1 MGPDLPL
8 WEGVVRMLV
17 VVVLAGAVGLERE
30 LRDQEAGLRTHMLVG
45 LGATLFVIVGNFSWS
60 EMEFGNRTGVVLDPS
75 RVVAYV
81 ITGIGFLG
89 AGTIIKHGINIK
101 GLTTAASL
109 WVVAAVGVA
118 VGAGDYG
125 LGVVATLIIL
135 LSLWP
140 VRMLANAVGIRAK
153 RSHRLELELE
163 PQASIAA
170 VLARLEAQGAQTAS
184 AKVTEEDD
192 VRRLELVL
200 AADRPRP
207 RTAPRSSLLD
217 ARRAERDD
225 RALTAR
231 RFTPV
236 EQGKHPWMR
245 AMFALYV
252 VAIVA
257 GLAAAFAVAFL
268 SG

>member
-8 WEGVVRMLV
+8 WEGVVRMLI

-200 AADRPRP
+200 LQTDPDLARLLEAASSSPDV
-207 RTAPRSSLLD
+207 RTAMIAP
-217 ARRAERDD
+217 
-225 RALTAR
+225 
-231 RFTPV
+231 
-236 EQGKHPWMR
+236 
-245 AMFALYV
+245 
-252 VAIVA
+252 
-257 GLAAAFAVAFL
+257 
-268 SG
+268 

>member
-1 MGPDLPL
+1 MGPELAL
-8 WEGVVRMLV
+8 WEGVVRLLV
-17 VVVLAGAVGLERE
+17 VLVLAGAVGFERE

-45 LGATLFVIVGNFSWS
+45 LGAALFIIVGNFSWS
-60 EMEFGNRTGVVLDPS
+60 EFEFGNDVGVVLDPS

-118 VGAGDYG
+118 VGAGDYA
-125 LGVVATLIIL
+125 LGIVATAIVL

-140 VRMLANAVGIRAK
+140 VRMLADAIGIRAR

-163 PQASIAA
+163 PGGSVAA
-170 VLARLEAQGAQTAS
+170 VIQRLEAQGAQTAS
-184 AKVTEEDD
+184 AKVTEEDE

-200 AADRPRP
+200 LQRGGD
-207 RTAPRSSLLD
+207 L
-217 ARRAERDD
+217 ARLVD
-225 RALTAR
+225 
-231 RFTPV
+231 
-236 EQGKHPWMR
+236 
-245 AMFALYV
+245 
-252 VAIVA
+252 
-257 GLAAAFAVAFL
+257 AAASAPEVRSATIAP
-268 SG
+268 

>member
-8 WEGVVRMLV
+8 WEGVARLLLV
-17 VVVLAGAVGLERE
+17 VLLAGAVGLERE

-45 LGATLFVIVGNFSWS
+45 LGSALFVIVGNFSWS
-60 EMEFGNRTGVVLDPS
+60 ELEFGNDVGVVLDPS

-125 LGVVATLIIL
+125 LGVVATAIVL

-140 VRMLANAVGIRAK
+140 VRMLANALGLRAS
-153 RSHRLELELE
+153 RGHRLELELE
-163 PQASIAA
+163 PQGSVAA
-170 VLARLEAQGAQTAS
+170 VLARLEAQGAETMS
-184 AKVTEEDD
+184 AKLTEEDD
-192 VRRLELVL
+192 VRRLELVMVQSD
-200 AADRPRP
+200 ADLGR
-207 RTAPRSSLLD
+207 LLD
-217 ARRAERDD
+217 A
-225 RALTAR
+225 
-231 RFTPV
+231 
-236 EQGKHPWMR
+236 
-245 AMFALYV
+245 
-252 VAIVA
+252 
-257 GLAAAFAVAFL
+257 AASAPDVL
-268 SG
+268 SATIAP